1 MGVNSLWDIVG
12 PTAKPVKL
20 EALSRKKLAVDASIW
35 IYQFLKAVRDAEG
48 NALPQSHIVGFF
60 RRICKLLYY
69 GIMPVFVFDGGAPI
83 LKKQTIADRRAR
95 REDKTES
102 VTDTAR
108 KLLAIQVQRQAE
120 SKPKKHT
127 QSGDSE
133 EYIFLEDLSNS
144 EPSQGVEEADSANA
158 AFRKKDEY
166 HLPTIKE
173 FKVKSDDQRI
183 MPEEEFDELS
193 TRIWNQ
199 IEGTQLGEI
208 DPDSKE
214 FQNFPLAVQYMLIS
228 HLRLKSRLRMGFSK
242 DQLEKLFP
250 DSMEFSKF
258 QIQQVQK
265 RNFYTQKLMDVSGM
279 GENGNTT
286 RRIAGDK
293 DRKYALVKND
303 DGWTLSLEE
312 NDSQRPINVDEQE
325 DGEKPTFNVTTGKKV
340 DQIEGD
346 EEESDWD
353 DVPLEDEEPE
363 EQKDFNKAL
372 IASIYDQYE
381 NMHDSNAE
389 DERRLKMAIEESKKD
404 FYNLRNQEKEM
415 LESGILSWGD
425 APVAENAQNKKS
437 DEEAIP
443 QKLLEEAPS
452 LSLNHSVLFNP
463 PEGDE
468 EPKADENNMP
478 QVKIDN
484 NEHEAKLPE
493 PVDNGLNSKV
503 DDLAEEYAESF
514 DDSDNQSDTEKT
526 NDKEKARKPVN
537 TIPSWFGNDV
547 AQKNPHTILYD
558 REDIADGD
566 RSEPQLNINVEES
579 GLLSWNE
586 AQELLSRNGNEADHV
601 IVPDHDN
608 DDDDIII
615 IDDKDDKTK
624 GALSRD
630 TETSSIKRDSSSKS
644 QDNHEQKFAG
654 KEVPQESK
662 KPIEAPRNIVRI
674 EEQKG
679 PERSEESEVVVI
691 DKDVNGANRSKTA
704 NDVEDNLGVSGT
716 ERPNLPQL
724 SIDTRNSERRPQ
736 LYDYDFIDREEELLV
751 DQLHEE
757 EEDHLNFV
765 SQIKENENIPIQN
778 TKITDEAL
786 LHEQML
792 KAKRDSDEPTQN
804 MISDVQELL
813 KRFGIP
819 YIIAPMEAEAQCAEL
834 MRIGL
839 VDGIITDD
847 SDCFLFGGDKVYKNM
862 FNQKKYVE
870 CYSQKDIE
878 SHLGLSQD
886 NLIEL
891 ALLLGSDYT
900 RGVKGIGPVLAVE
913 ILAEFGLLEKFKEW
927 FDTNIHTTKPP
938 DKSQMTSLQKNLLNR
953 VKNGSLYLLETFPDM
968 VVFDAYKRPEV
979 DSDATP
985 FKWGIPNLNDIRSY
999 LIYNVGWTQS
1009 RVDEVMVPLIR
1020 DINRKKSEGTQST
1033 ISEFFPQELIKTR
1046 KEIGL
1051 GKRIKAATERLSK
1064 RRKN

>member
-35 IYQFLKAVRDAEG
+35 IYQFLKAVRDGEG

-69 GIMPVFVFDGGAPI
+69 GIMPVFVFDGGAPV

-102 VTDTAR
+102 VTDTAK

-120 SKPKKHT
+120 TKPKKHT
-127 QSGDSE
+127 QGGDSE
-133 EYIFLEDLSNS
+133 EYVFLEDLSNS
-144 EPSQGVEEADSANA
+144 EPSQGVDETDSANA

-193 TRIWNQ
+193 TKIWNQ

-208 DPDSKE
+208 DPASKE

-312 NDSQRPINVDEQE
+312 NDPQRPIKVDEQD
-325 DGEKPTFNVTTGKKV
+325 DGEKPTFNGTTGKNV
-340 DQIEGD
+340 EQAE

-363 EQKDFNKAL
+363 EQQDFNKAL

-381 NMHDSNAE
+381 NNTHGSNAE
-389 DERRLKMAIEESKKD
+389 DEKRLKMAIEESKKD

-425 APVAENAQNKKS
+425 APLVDSAQNKKS
-437 DEEAIP
+437 NEEAIP
-443 QKLLEEAPS
+443 EKLLEEAPAIP
-452 LSLNHSVLFNP
+452 LNQSVLFNP

-468 EPKADENNMP
+468 EQKADENNKP
-478 QVKIDN
+478 QVKMDN
-484 NEHEAKLPE
+484 NEHEAKLTE
-493 PVDNGLNSKV
+493 LSDKGLNSKV
-503 DDLAEEYAESF
+503 DDLAGEYAEVF
-514 DDSDNQSDTEKT
+514 DDSDDQSETEKI
-526 NDKEKARKPVN
+526 RKPSN

-547 AQKNPHTILYD
+547 ARKNPHTISYD
-558 REDIADGD
+558 RNHFSDGE
-566 RSEPQLNINVEES
+566 RNERHLNINVEES

-586 AQELLSRNGNEADHV
+586 AQEILSRNENEAVHV
-601 IVPDHDN
+601 ASPDN
-608 DDDDIII
+608 DDDVIII
-615 IDDKDDKTK
+615 ADQNNKTK
-624 GALSRD
+624 GVPNKEIES
-630 TETSSIKRDSSSKS
+630 TPINMDSSTK
-644 QDNHEQKFAG
+644 QENLKETRIGDDRELNGKEEPQEFEKTKEAPKNLEQIKEQK
-654 KEVPQESK
+654 EVK
-662 KPIEAPRNIVRI
+662 KP
-674 EEQKG
+674 
-679 PERSEESEVVVI
+679 EESEVVMI
-691 DKDVNGANRSKTA
+691 DNGVNGANNTKEA
-704 NDVEDNLGVSGT
+704 NAISDNLGVSDT
-716 ERPNLPQL
+716 KEPNVAQS
-724 SIDTRNSERRPQ
+724 SIDTRNSERRPH
-736 LYDYDFIDREEELLV
+736 LYDYDFLDREEESLA

-765 SQIKENENIPIQN
+765 SQIKENEGIPIHN

-913 ILAEFGLLEKFKEW
+913 ILAEFGSLEKFKEW
-927 FDTNIHTTKPP
+927 FDANVHRTKPP
-938 DKSQMTSLQKNLLNR
+938 DKSKMTSLQKNLLNR
-953 VKNGSLYLLETFPDM
+953 VKNGSLYLSETFPDM

-979 DSDATP
+979 DSDTTS

-1064 RRKN
+1064 RRKD

>member
-1 MGVNSLWDIVG
+1 MGVNSLWDILG
-12 PTAKPVKL
+12 PTAKPVRL
-20 EALSRKKLAVDASIW
+20 ESLSRKKLAVDASIW

-83 LKKQTIADRRAR
+83 MKKQTIADRRAR

-102 VTDTAR
+102 VIDTAR
-108 KLLAIQVQRQAE
+108 KLLAIQVQRQAQ
-120 SKPKKHT
+120 SKPKKQA
-127 QSGDSE
+127 QSVDSE
-133 EYIFLEDLSNS
+133 EYVFLEDLSNS
-144 EPSQGVEEADSANA
+144 GPSQEVKETDFADT

-166 HLPTIKE
+166 HLPTITE

-199 IEGTQLGEI
+199 IEETELGEI

-214 FQNFPLAVQYMLIS
+214 FQNLPLPVQYMLIS
-228 HLRLKSRLRMGFSK
+228 HLRLKSRLRMGYSK

-312 NDSQRPINVDEQE
+312 SDPHLPINVDDQEYGEQI
-325 DGEKPTFNVTTGKKV
+325 TFNGTTSKND
-340 DQIEGD
+340 DQTEGE

-353 DVPLEDEEPE
+353 DVPLEDDEPK
-363 EQKDFNKAL
+363 EQQDFDKAL

-381 NMHDSNAE
+381 NSHASNAE
-389 DERRLKMAIEESKKD
+389 DEGRLKKAIEESKKD
-404 FYNLRNQEKEM
+404 FYNLRNQEKKM

-425 APVAENAQNKKS
+425 APVSESAQNKKP

-443 QKLLEEAPS
+443 KKLLMEEPFF
-452 LSLNHSVLFNP
+452 SLNQSVLFNP
-463 PEGDE
+463 PEGHE
-468 EPKADENNMP
+468 EPKSDGNDTSQTKVDDKGRETILLDPIDETMNP
-478 QVKIDN
+478 KI
-484 NEHEAKLPE
+484 
-493 PVDNGLNSKV
+493 

-514 DDSDNQSDTEKT
+514 DDSDDKNDTGKTSDKG
-526 NDKEKARKPVN
+526 NAHKPIN

-547 AQKNPHTILYD
+547 ASNNPHTILYD
-558 REDIADGD
+558 REYLADGD
-566 RSEPQLNINVEES
+566 KKYQSNIDEEES
-579 GLLSWNE
+579 GLLSWTE
-586 AQELLSRNGNEADHV
+586 AQDLLSRNMSKEHYV
-601 IVPDHDN
+601 TMPDGDN
-608 DDDDIII
+608 DDGDIII
-615 IDDKDDKTK
+615 IDDQNDKTK
-624 GALSRD
+624 GF
-630 TETSSIKRDSSSKS
+630 TSKKNLSSSVEKDSLKKS
-644 QDNHEQKFAG
+644 QDNHKHELTG
-654 KEVPQESK
+654 KEGLGEFKNPH
-662 KPIEAPRNIVRI
+662 EAPRTIENI
-674 EEQKG
+674 EEKK
-679 PERSEESEVVVI
+679 RTKRHEEPEVVVI
-691 DKDVNGANRSKTA
+691 DDDVNGSIRSKKA
-704 NDVEDNLGVSGT
+704 NDMDNAGVSGT
-716 ERPNLPQL
+716 ETRKVPPL
-724 SIDTRNSERRPQ
+724 SIEARNSKRRPQ
-736 LYDYDFIDREEELLV
+736 LYDYDFIDREEELLA
-751 DQLHEE
+751 DQWHEE
-757 EEDHLNFV
+757 EEDHLTFV
-765 SQIKENENIPIQN
+765 SQIRENENIPIQN
-778 TKITDEAL
+778 TKITNEAL

-834 MRIGL
+834 MRLGL

-870 CYSQKDIE
+870 CYSQQDIK
-878 SHLGLSQD
+878 SHLGLTQH

-913 ILAEFGLLEKFKEW
+913 ILAEFGLLQKFKEW
-927 FDTNIHTTKPP
+927 FDTSIHTTKPP
-938 DKSQMTSLQKNLLNR
+938 DKSRLSSLQKNLLNR

-968 VVFDAYKRPEV
+968 AVFDAYKRPEV
-979 DSDATP
+979 DCDTTP
-985 FKWGIPNLNDIRSY
+985 FKWGMPNLNEIRSY

-1033 ISEFFPQELIKTR
+1033 ISEFFPQEFIRTR
-1046 KEIGL
+1046 KDIGL

-1064 RRKN
+1064 RQKN